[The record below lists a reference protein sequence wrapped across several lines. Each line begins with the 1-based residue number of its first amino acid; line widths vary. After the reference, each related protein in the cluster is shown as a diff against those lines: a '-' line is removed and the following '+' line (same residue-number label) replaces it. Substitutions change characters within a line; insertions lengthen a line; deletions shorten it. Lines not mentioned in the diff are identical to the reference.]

1 MDTESTIIK
10 NWNQI
15 TARELFRS
23 YLWHLQVIDSG
34 CTIMP
39 VCFVHPDI
47 ENDGTLKLYYDV
59 DGDRAA
65 LYNPEQLDP
74 KKPLKFPS
82 YRYYFTSLENVF
94 EALRNTPG
102 IYPLDQ
108 ERTAY
113 HLQNFLKAFPEIAP
127 EEFKKF
133 MMLGYTDR
141 YLLQMRK
148 ESEKLLMMIDANTPE
163 IHWEII

>member
-10 NWNQI
+10 YKNQI

-23 YLWHLQVIDSG
+23 CFWHLQAVEAG

-39 VCFVHPDI
+39 ICFVHPDI

-59 DGDRAA
+59 DGDRAT

-74 KKPLKFPS
+74 KKPLEFPS
-82 YRYYFTSLENVF
+82 HSYYFTSLENVL
-94 EALRNTPG
+94 EAIRNTPG
-102 IYPLDQ
+102 IYPLDKK
-108 ERTAY
+108 RTAY
-113 HLQNFLKAFPEIAP
+113 HLQNFLKAFPELPP

-133 MMLGYTDR
+133 IMLGYTDR
-141 YLLQMRK
+141 YFLQMRR
-148 ESEKLLMMIDANTPE
+148 ESEKLLMMIQANAPE
-163 IHWEII
+163 IHWEMI